1 MILNVLARTG
11 STWKYGDSDLAHGS
25 KCLNHLLRLSHQE
38 HPNDNSSNIIE
49 ELSCYHNVYVMW
61 TDVIYD
67 LRSIFPV
74 MVTAF
79 PLGVLYNTLSLD
91 LTLYYQ
97 LYKWV
102 PAV

>member
-25 KCLNHLLRLSHQE
+25 KCLINLLHLSHQE

-61 TDVIYD
+61 TDV
-67 LRSIFPV
+67 FPV

-97 LYKWV
+97 LHKWV